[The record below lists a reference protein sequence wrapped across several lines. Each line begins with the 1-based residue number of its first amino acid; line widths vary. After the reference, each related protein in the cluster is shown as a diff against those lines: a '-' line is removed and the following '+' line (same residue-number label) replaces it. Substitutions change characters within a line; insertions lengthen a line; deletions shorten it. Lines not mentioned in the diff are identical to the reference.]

1 MVLAK
6 NSRYG
11 IFMKENNSI
20 LSLVPNILTLFRSFA
35 AIMLPLIIIYG
46 DEIGALIATPILI
59 LAGVSDYFDGF
70 FARKYKVISN
80 FGKIL
85 DPVADKLL
93 VIGVI
98 FALASENMFDYYYSF
113 LPALLIVLR
122 EILISGLRESV
133 SSYRISLKVTLLAK
147 WKTTIQL
154 IACGSFLVW
163 RSNPFFFNTEVLGLI
178 SYILLWIAGIIT
190 FVTGL
195 QYITKI
201 IKFFNKEINRE

>member
-1 MVLAK
+1 
-6 NSRYG
+6 
-11 IFMKENNSI
+11 MKQNNSI
-20 LSLVPNILTLFRSFA
+20 LRIIPNFLTLFRSLA
-35 AIMLPLIIIYG
+35 AIVLPLIIIYG
-46 DEIGALIATPILI
+46 GEIGALMATPILI
-59 LAGVSDYFDGF
+59 LAGISDYFDGF
-70 FARKYKVISN
+70 YARKYNVTSN

-98 FALASENMFDYYYSF
+98 FSLGSENMFDYYYAF

-122 EILISGLRESV
+122 EILVSGLRESI
-133 SSYRISLKVTLLAK
+133 SSYKISLEVTRLAK

-163 RSNPFFFNTEVLGLI
+163 RSNTFFYNIEILGLI

-190 FVTGL
+190 FITGL
-195 QYITKI
+195 QYIIKI
-201 IKFFNKEINRE
+201 MKFFNRE

>member
-1 MVLAK
+1 M
-6 NSRYG
+6 N
-11 IFMKENNSI
+11 ENNSI
-20 LSLVPNILTLFRSFA
+20 SRIIPNLLTLFRSLA
-35 AIMLPLIIIYG
+35 AIVLPVIIIYG
-46 DEIGALIATPILI
+46 GEIGALMATPILI
-59 LAGVSDYFDGF
+59 LAGISDYFDGF
-70 FARKYKVISN
+70 YARKYNVTSN

-98 FALASENMFDYYYSF
+98 LALASENMLDYYYSF
-113 LPALLIVLR
+113 IPALLIVLR
-122 EILISGLRESV
+122 EILISGLRESI
-133 SSYRISLKVTLLAK
+133 SSYKISLEVTLLAK

-163 RSNPFFFNTEVLGLI
+163 RSNVFFYNVDILGLI

-190 FVTGL
+190 FITGL

-201 IKFFNKEINRE
+201 MNFFNRE

>member
-1 MVLAK
+1 MNKK
-6 NSRYG
+6 N
-11 IFMKENNSI
+11 II
-20 LSLVPNILTLFRSFA
+20 LCLVPNILTLFRSFA
-35 AIMLPLIIIYG
+35 AIILPLIIIYG
-46 DEIGALIATPILI
+46 GEIGALIATQILI

-70 FARKYKVISN
+70 FARKYRVISN

-85 DPVADKLL
+85 DPIADKLL

-98 FALASENMFDYYYSF
+98 FALASENMLDYYYSF
-113 LPALLIVLR
+113 IPALLIVLR

-133 SSYRISLKVTLLAK
+133 SSHKISLTVTLLAK

-163 RSNPFFFNTEVLGLI
+163 RSNTFFYNTEILGLI
-178 SYILLWIAGIIT
+178 SYILLWIAGMITII
-190 FVTGL
+190 TGL

-201 IKFFNKEINRE
+201 IEFFNKEINRE

>member
-1 MVLAK
+1 
-6 NSRYG
+6 
-11 IFMKENNSI
+11 MKENNSI
-20 LSLVPNILTLFRSFA
+20 LRLVPNILTLFRSFA
-35 AIMLPLIIIYG
+35 AIILPLTIIYG
-46 DEIGALIATPILI
+46 GEIGALIATPILI

-98 FALASENMFDYYYSF
+98 FALASENMLDYYYSF
-113 LPALLIVLR
+113 FPALLIILR

-133 SSYRISLKVTLLAK
+133 SSYKISLEVTILAK

-163 RSNPFFFNTEVLGLI
+163 RSNTFFYNTEILGLI
-178 SYILLWIAGIIT
+178 SYTLLWIAGIIT
-190 FVTGL
+190 FITGL

>member
-1 MVLAK
+1 M
-6 NSRYG
+6 S
-11 IFMKENNSI
+11 ENNSI
-20 LSLVPNILTLFRSFA
+20 LCLVPNILTLFRSFA
-35 AIMLPLIIIYG
+35 AIILPLIIIYG
-46 DEIGALIATPILI
+46 GEIGALIATPILI

-98 FALASENMFDYYYSF
+98 FALASENMLDYYYSF
-113 LPALLIVLR
+113 FPALLIVLR
-122 EILISGLRESV
+122 EILISGLRESI
-133 SSYRISLKVTLLAK
+133 SSYKISLEVTLLAK

-154 IACGSFLVW
+154 VACGSFLVW
-163 RSNPFFFNTEVLGLI
+163 RSNTFFYNNEILGLI

-190 FVTGL
+190 FITGL
-195 QYITKI
+195 QYIIKI
-201 IKFFNKEINRE
+201 IKFFNK